1 MKFLPGN
8 EVIKKAFSR
17 KGLYISG
24 LALVITVISCV
35 AVVYYWDYI
44 AQLQGYG
51 YLGVFIISLLATSIM
66 VLPIP
71 HAALVFTLGGVLNPA
86 LVGVTSGLGASIG
99 AMTIYLTGYGGHSLF
114 HNVNNGLYSR
124 LMNWVQRRGS
134 IAVFIMSAV
143 FNPLFIPMTIT
154 LGILRFRLWKFF
166 LLCWAGQTV
175 KSLTLA
181 YCGYF
186 GLGILFRWLG
196 ISD

>member
-51 YLGVFIISLLATSIM
+51 YLGVFIISLLATTIM

-86 LVGVTSGLGASIG
+86 LIGATSGLGASIG

-114 HNVNNGLYSR
+114 RNSNNATYSW
-124 LMNWVQRRGS
+124 LVKWIQRRGS

-154 LGILRFRLWKFF
+154 LGVLRFRLWKFF

>member
-51 YLGVFIISLLATSIM
+51 YLGIFIISLLATTIM

-86 LVGVTSGLGASIG
+86 LIGATSGLGASIG

-114 HNVNNGLYSR
+114 RNSNDAIYSR
-124 LMNWVQRRGS
+124 LVDWTRRRGS
-134 IAVFIMSAV
+134 LAVFIMSAV
-143 FNPLFIPMTIT
+143 FNPLFIPMAIT
-154 LGILRFRLWKFF
+154 LGMLRFRLWKFF
-166 LLCWAGQTV
+166 VLCWAGNTV
-175 KSLTLA
+175 KSLAIA
-181 YCGYF
+181 YAGYL
-186 GLGILFRWLG
+186 GLRSLLHWVGVEV
-196 ISD
+196 